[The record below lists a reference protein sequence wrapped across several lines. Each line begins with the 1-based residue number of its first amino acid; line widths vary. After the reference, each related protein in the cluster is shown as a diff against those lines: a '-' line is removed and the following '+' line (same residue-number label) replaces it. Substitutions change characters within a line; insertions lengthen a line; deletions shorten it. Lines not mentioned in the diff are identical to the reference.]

1 MLIVFGLSH
10 VVVLTRLPPAAE
22 APAIEPVAWCVYVIL
37 LTEVNDIAQALIGR
51 RLGKHQMAPTF
62 SPGKTWE
69 GLAGGFIVTA
79 GLALLLA
86 PWLTSLTLARPT
98 WLGSCLAVTAGAII
112 SLCGLLGDLNM
123 SGLKRESGVK
133 DSSQLLPGMGGMIDR
148 IDSLTLTAPAFYYFA
163 LSLA

>member
-10 VVVLTRLPPAAE
+10 VVVLTRLPPVSE
-22 APAIEPVAWCVYVIL
+22 APAIEPVAWCVFVIL

-51 RLGKHQMAPTF
+51 RLGRHQMAPIF

-86 PWLTSLTLARPT
+86 P
-98 WLGSCLAVTAGAII
+98 
-112 SLCGLLGDLNM
+112 
-123 SGLKRESGVK
+123 
-133 DSSQLLPGMGGMIDR
+133 
-148 IDSLTLTAPAFYYFA
+148 
-163 LSLA
+163 